1 MRRVFHQSKALPLKR
16 RQIYLKDLQMI
27 EVVMEIIFFISYKNG
42 IETLFRRWKSEREK
56 LKNIYKLSYKLIEK
70 MTKNNP
76 LIKLHVS

>member
-1 MRRVFHQSKALPLKR
+1 
-16 RQIYLKDLQMI
+16 MI
-27 EVVMEIIFFISYKNG
+27 EVIMEIIFFISYKNG

>member
-1 MRRVFHQSKALPLKR
+1 
-16 RQIYLKDLQMI
+16 MI

-42 IETLFRRWKSEREK
+42 IETLFKRWKSEREK
-56 LKNIYKLSYKLIEK
+56 LKNIYKLAYKLIEK